1 MPDESADT
9 EESSAERANR
19 ELIELLNELRVA
31 TTGVQVLFAFLLTV
45 PFTQRFEDLDATD
58 RRVYYLAVMT
68 TAAAT
73 LFLIAPTAHHR
84 LRFRSGV
91 KEPMLRVANAFA
103 IVGVVLVA
111 IAITLVVY
119 LITDMIYDATA
130 AAVAAGCLAGAF
142 VIVWLLVPIAYRPKL
157 TPPPG
162 RESQG
167 GSPTA

>member
-1 MPDESADT
+1 MPDEPADA
-9 EESSAERANR
+9 EESPAERANR

-73 LFLIAPTAHHR
+73 LFLLAPAAHHR
-84 LRFRSGV
+84 LRFRAGV
-91 KEPMLRVANAFA
+91 KEPLLNVANAFA
-103 IVGVVLVA
+103 LVGVVLVA

-119 LITDMIYDATA
+119 LITDMLYDATA
-130 AAVAAGCLAGAF
+130 AAVAAACLAGSF
-142 VIVWLLVPIAYRPKL
+142 VIVWLVVPIAYRPNR
-157 TPPPG
+157 TPPPTD
-162 RESQG
+162 EDQG
-167 GSPTA
+167 AMPTA